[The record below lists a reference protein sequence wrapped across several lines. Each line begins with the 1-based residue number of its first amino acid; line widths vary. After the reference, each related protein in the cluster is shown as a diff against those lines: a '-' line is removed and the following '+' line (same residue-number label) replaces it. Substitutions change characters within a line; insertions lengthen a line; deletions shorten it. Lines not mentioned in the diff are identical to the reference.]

1 MDPKK
6 KYLGKRLML
15 TIVGINGSP
24 TRQSK
29 TGILIDAVADAVAT
43 ALPTDS
49 YKIALSDVGH
59 EVMCGLTRPDVS
71 VKGEELLQ
79 LVERADLLII
89 GTPVYRAAYTGLLK
103 HFFDLV
109 DRDAMRNRKAILC
122 ATGGTPMHALVIE
135 HQMRPLMGFFAIQT
149 VTTGLYGLSDD
160 FASGAVSSPALRERI
175 ERAAD
180 EAVGLLVPSRVPVR
194 QLVE

>member
-1 MDPKK
+1 
-6 KYLGKRLML
+6 ML

-29 TGILIDAVADAVAT
+29 TGILIDAVSDAVAM
-43 ALPTDS
+43 AIPADS
-49 YKIALSDVGH
+49 YTISLSDVGH

-71 VKGEELLQ
+71 AKGEELLQ

-109 DRDAMRNRKAILC
+109 DRDAMRNRKAVLC
-122 ATGGTPMHALVIE
+122 ATAGTPMHALVIE
-135 HQMRPLMGFFAIQT
+135 HQLRPLMGFFAIQT

-160 FASGAVSSPALRERI
+160 FANGAVSNPRLRERI
-175 ERAAD
+175 ERVTE
-180 EAVGLLVPSRVPVR
+180 EAVNLLATSRAPSP
-194 QLVE
+194 QLVG